1 MKMNT
6 FRFLKL
12 TAIAA
17 TATLFAA
24 CGGLNTMLKDAP
36 TVTYKVD
43 PNPLQMHA
51 DSVAVTIT
59 GQYPAKFF
67 NKKAVMEVTPVLKWE
82 GGELAYKTQT
92 LQGEAVEA
100 NATIISFET
109 GGSFNYTAKIPFQ
122 EGMEISKLVIRAKA
136 TVKDKSVE
144 FPELEIGQGVI
155 TTPNLVHLTAN
166 EIEAMHQFKKV
177 ESLTASADIN
187 YVINQA
193 VIRPKELKDQDIT
206 AFKTSVLETETVKD
220 LELKSVTVSSY
231 ASPDGSEQ
239 LNTRLA
245 DKRKASA
252 EDYLKKEYKKVSKFK
267 EAGFVTS
274 QATPED
280 WEGFKTLMAA
290 SNIQDK
296 EQILRVL
303 EVNSDPELREKE
315 IKKISQVYKEI
326 ADKVLP
332 QLRRS
337 KLNVNIDK
345 MGKSDSLLIAL
356 SQKDTIVDTL
366 TNEEFLKAATLVTDQ
381 NARIKILSTAS
392 KIHADDWRIF
402 NNLGCAQLKANKL
415 DDAEASL
422 KKADELSSG
431 NTICKNNLGA
441 VAFQKGDQAKALEYF
456 DLAAGAGKA
465 VSQNQGMIKIKK
477 ADYQGAVD
485 LYGSDPSFNA
495 ALAKLLN
502 GDIDGALSTATAAE
516 DPNDAL
522 GYYLKAII
530 GARNSN
536 TDLLFTNLK
545 IAVEKDSKLAAK
557 AKKDLEF
564 AKFFEDATFKSI
576 VQ

>member
-6 FRFLKL
+6 FRFVKL
-12 TAIAA
+12 TALAA
-17 TATLFAA
+17 AATLFAA

-36 TVTYKVD
+36 TVTYKVE

-51 DSVAVTIT
+51 DSVSVTIT

-82 GGELAYKTQT
+82 GGEQAFKTQS

-100 NATIISFET
+100 NATIIAFET
-109 GGSFNYTAKIPFQ
+109 GGSFNYTAKVPFKD
-122 EGMEISKLVIRAKA
+122 GMEISDLVIRSKA
-136 TVKDKSVE
+136 TVKDKSVD
-144 FPELEIGQGVI
+144 FPELKIGEGVI
-155 TTPNLVHLTAN
+155 TTPKLVHLTAN
-166 EIEAMHQFKKV
+166 EIEAMHQFKKI
-177 ESLTASADIN
+177 ESLSSSADIH

-193 VIRPKELKDQDIT
+193 TVRPKELKDQDIT
-206 AFKTSVLETETVKD
+206 LLKSSILETQSVAG
-220 LELKSVTVSSY
+220 LELKSVTISSY
-231 ASPDGSEQ
+231 ASPDGSEE

-245 DKRKASA
+245 DKRKAST
-252 EDYLKKEYKKVSKFK
+252 EDYLKKEYKKVEKFK

-280 WEGFKTLMAA
+280 WDGFKQLMA
-290 SNIQDK
+290 SSTIQDK

-326 ADKVLP
+326 ADQVLP

-337 KLNVNIDK
+337 KLNVSIDK

-381 NARIKILSTAS
+381 EARIKILSTAA
-392 KIHADDWRIF
+392 KIHANDWRIF

-441 VAFQKGDQAKALEYF
+441 VAFQKGDQTKALEYF
-456 DLAAGAGKA
+456 ELAAGAGKA
-465 VSQNQGMIKIKK
+465 VSQNQGMIKIKA

-485 LYGSDPSFNA
+485 LYGSDQSFNA

-502 GDIDGALSTATAAE
+502 GDVDGALSTMTASE

-530 GARNSN
+530 GARTSN
-536 TDLLFTNLK
+536 NDLVFTNLK
-545 IAVEKDSKLAAK
+545 IAVEKDAKLGAK
-557 AKKDLEF
+557 AKRDLEF
-564 AKFFEDATFKSI
+564 GKYFQDETFKSI